1 MPTLLTSAL
10 AALVQVPARRRGQG
24 EGGELLLG
32 RLRLL
37 HLRILVVTGVAGLPE
52 DDGRDEVVDD
62 AVDAAAL
69 GGPGEDALEEG
80 GAHLARREGRKE
92 RRKFLGFGPDSDG
105 VRNFHRAGENMELI

>member
-1 MPTLLTSAL
+1 M
-10 AALVQVPARRRGQG
+10 AALVQVPARRRGQR

-37 HLRILVVTGVAGLPE
+37 HLLLILVVAGLARLSE

-92 RRKFLGFGPDSDG
+92 RRKYLIWIRFGFGPDSRQSSD
-105 VRNFHRAGENMELI
+105 FS

>member
-1 MPTLLTSAL
+1 MPTLPTSAL
-10 AALVQVPARRRGQG
+10 AALFQVPARSRGER

-37 HLRILVVTGVAGLPE
+37 YLFLILVVVLARLSE
-52 DDGRDEVVDD
+52 DDGRNEVVDD

-69 GGPGEDALEEG
+69 GGSGEDALEEG

-92 RRKFLGFGPDSDG
+92 RRKFLIWIRFGFGPDSRQSSD
-105 VRNFHRAGENMELI
+105 FS